1 MVAFGMVGA
10 SMSGVTVISVP
21 GMVLTSG
28 MTYLQLC
35 LGFILGYVFAFLI
48 SLVTPFAPHIS
59 WQILSTTGL
68 VSLSVGVL
76 FGIYPALKAANKD
89 PITSLKFY
97 R

>member
-1 MVAFGMVGA
+1 M
-10 SMSGVTVISVP
+10 
-21 GMVLTSG
+21 
-28 MTYLQLC
+28 
-35 LGFILGYVFAFLI
+35 GFILGYIFAFLI

-59 WQILSTTGL
+59 WQILGTTGL